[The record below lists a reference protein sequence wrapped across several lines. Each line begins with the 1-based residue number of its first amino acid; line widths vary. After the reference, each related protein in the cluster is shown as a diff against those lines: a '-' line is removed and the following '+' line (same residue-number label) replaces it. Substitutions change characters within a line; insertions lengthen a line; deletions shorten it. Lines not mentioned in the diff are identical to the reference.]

1 MNEHPIENL
10 MNTAMNSIKDMIDV
24 DKIIGEPI
32 QASNNTVIIP
42 ISKVGFGFAAGG
54 SEFRG
59 ETIDEYTKR
68 DKEEQVNYR
77 LPFGGGAGAGV
88 SISPVAF
95 LVVTTNSVKLLPV
108 EHNSCFD
115 RLIDY
120 VPEVMEKINSMINKQ
135 MQNKKEEKDRE
146 FKAKDKEQ
154 EMKIKEY
161 QKKENKLSKE
171 IKEEKN
177 KNIKN
182 KSIDDINNEKNND
195 GDEFIT
201 EENIITTVKPKRSAK
216 IRKPSIEEYDI
227 EYDET
232 GNYEE

>member
-95 LVVTTNSVKLLPV
+95 LVVTLNSVKLLPV
-108 EHNSCFD
+108 DHNSCID

-120 VPEVMEKINSMINKQ
+120 VPELMERINSILNKQ
-135 MQNKKEEKDRE
+135 MQ
-146 FKAKDKEQ
+146 DK
-154 EMKIKEY
+154 
-161 QKKENKLSKE
+161 
-171 IKEEKN
+171 KEEKN
-177 KNIKN
+177 KTP
-182 KSIDDINNEKNND
+182 EKD
-195 GDEFIT
+195 VKK
-201 EENIITTVKPKRSAK
+201 EEVVIEEKISTVKPKKSTK
-216 IRKPSIEEYDI
+216 FHKPVEEYEY

-232 GNYEE
+232 ENEEE